1 MYWLRHYEY
10 GVDPSLE
17 WHWNNSSG
25 KWMPPSIDKVSYM
38 DKDNDSGECTVVT
51 AVLMFDGC

>member
-38 DKDNDSGECTVVT
+38 DKDNDSGKCFVV
-51 AVLMFDGC
+51 VLMFDGC